1 MNKKLRISIGS
12 HRDKVQIAHVN
23 DSSKPT
29 IIDSDLFVGRVLVK
43 IKDFD
48 GITPDGS
55 TPIRDHVYFDGRSR
69 KFDIQIEGRFKRR
82 ENVPLYTGEEIH
94 FGSDFDHLVEFPKSA
109 FNAGMRVARWI
120 DPNTFY
126 DLSPISGR
134 PFIMSPYLACMN
146 TLCAWPSPSRM
157 SDALVCLRQSDRGD
171 DEQAEDEVDDM
182 VPMEQVDRA
191 DIGKAVGSK
200 KIGRHTKRYWRFIGL
215 KGDGDRIDAF
225 LEKNKE
231 LLAERPIQECLSS
244 SQNSRK
250 ISEDGNQEEYDDD
263 DDDAFSCRAPSS
275 HATYSTALE
284 GRPPMSSA
292 SSYRFSPRIFPRHQ
306 ISFGAGMRDIYQ
318 DAETEAKE
326 REGEARAQEVMDTVG
341 EDDLV
346 MCSPMPPRLESNQS
360 NDSEDMKKLHKV
372 KSRLKKLKTAFQKL
386 TPAGLSSSTS
396 SSSLGGSASSS
407 PPNNHNKFTTVLHHS
422 KSSAKDKSSAVTVT
436 RASSRT
442 LPFTRRRRDPSS
454 STTNTNTNVASP
466 GPPEEVDAH
475 RRSTL
480 LAQPI
485 QSQPKIQPIETSNN
499 NRLRS
504 SSFDNGRNPE
514 HKSITMP
521 ERPQTLFISPTII
534 TDPDQS
540 RTSDQLIEGEQR
552 VSSPST
558 FHNSDDT
565 ASTSTSFSEQP
576 AQVQQVHQEGERSGS
591 NSSYSTTMLG
601 SASSVEPQ
609 EGVETEVNRTPEFK
623 STSMRPTPSF
633 EQHLTVPKAME
644 KVASSSSESESQSV
658 LSETSSQTTNRGGG
672 IERGPSQ
679 SQIDSAPALKDV
691 EKGDLMFGDMLN
703 LLLDDDP
710 FQDKVHSQLGP
721 WRFRNPTT
729 DILEDNTF
737 VFLNKSVDVQKRRKY
752 FSESYGKHRKE
763 FIYDPDVVYATS
775 FFSPFMNFNT
785 FDLAIGPVKMNVAK
799 IFGDMPIRYTLRSTR
814 ITEGGNEEEIFV
826 TIAFELVD
834 VE

>member
-12 HRDKVQIAHVN
+12 SRDTLQIAHVN
-23 DSSKPT
+23 DSTKPT
-29 IIDSDLFVGRVLVK
+29 IIDSDIFVGRVLVK

-55 TPIRDHVYFDGRSR
+55 NPIHDHVYFDGRSR

-82 ENVPLYTGEEIH
+82 EGVPLYSGEEVH

-126 DLSPISGR
+126 DLSPSSGR

-157 SDALVCLRQSDRGD
+157 SDALVCLRQSNRGD
-171 DEQAEDEVDDM
+171 EDQDLDDGDDM

-191 DIGKAVGSK
+191 DIGKAAGSK

-231 LLAERPIQECLSS
+231 LLAERPVQEPLSV
-244 SQNSRK
+244 SQHSRK
-250 ISEDGNQEEYDDD
+250 LSEHEEYNEDD
-263 DDDAFSCRAPSS
+263 DDDALSCRAPSS

-306 ISFGAGMRDIYQ
+306 ISFGAGMRDLYQ
-318 DAETEAKE
+318 DAETEATE
-326 REGEARAQEVMDTVG
+326 REGEARAQQVMDTLG
-341 EDDLV
+341 EEDVV
-346 MCSPMPPRLESNQS
+346 MCPPMPPRLESHQLH
-360 NDSEDMKKLHKV
+360 DSEEKKLHKV

-396 SSSLGGSASSS
+396 SSSLGGSSSSS
-407 PPNNHNKFTTVLHHS
+407 PPTNCHNKFTTVLHHS
-422 KSSAKDKSSAVTVT
+422 KSTSKSKSNTVTVT
-436 RASSRT
+436 RAASRT

-454 STTNTNTNVASP
+454 STNTNEPSP
-466 GPPEEVDAH
+466 SPPQKVTAD
-475 RRSTL
+475 RSSTV
-480 LAQPI
+480 LARPL
-485 QSQPKIQPIETSNN
+485 QSQPETEPIETSNN
-499 NRLRS
+499 NRIRS
-504 SSFDNGRNPE
+504 TSFDNGRNTQLE
-514 HKSITMP
+514 SVKIR

-534 TDPDQS
+534 TDPDVLEKSEQV
-540 RTSDQLIEGEQR
+540 IEGEPR

-558 FHNSDDT
+558 FHHSDDT
-565 ASTSTSFSEQP
+565 SSTSTSFSEHPSP
-576 AQVQQVHQEGERSGS
+576 ARQVQPQEERS
-591 NSSYSTTMLG
+591 SSYSSNSTVLKSVS
-601 SASSVEPQ
+601 SAE
-609 EGVETEVNRTPEFK
+609 EGVETDANRTPELK
-623 STSMRPTPSF
+623 SISMRPTGSY
-633 EQHLTVPKAME
+633 EQHLTVPKPME
-644 KVASSSSESESQSV
+644 KVGSSSSESESV
-658 LSETSSQTTNRGGG
+658 LSETSSQNTNRGVGEAT
-672 IERGPSQ
+672 EREGPTQ
-679 SQIDSAPALKDV
+679 KQIDAAPALKDV

-703 LLLDDDP
+703 FVLDDDP
-710 FQDKVHSQLGP
+710 FQDQVHSQLGP

-814 ITEGGNEEEIFV
+814 ISEGGNEEEIFV

-834 VE
+834 VEE